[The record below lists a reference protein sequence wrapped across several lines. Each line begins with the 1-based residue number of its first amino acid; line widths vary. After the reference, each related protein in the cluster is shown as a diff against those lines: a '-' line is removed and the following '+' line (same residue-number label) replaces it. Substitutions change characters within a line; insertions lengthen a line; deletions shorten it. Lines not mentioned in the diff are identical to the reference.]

1 MKFAAP
7 EEISRS
13 SRPPQT
19 QPDLGQLGQRMLLML
34 LRFFDSLIPMKSYAS
49 QNDRKMAGVKAVA
62 GIMPFP
68 GEAEYTE

>member
-1 MKFAAP
+1 
-7 EEISRS
+7 
-13 SRPPQT
+13 
-19 QPDLGQLGQRMLLML
+19 MLLML

-49 QNDRKMAGVKAVA
+49 QNDRKLAGVKAVA